1 MSTQGIPQSGE
12 GSDVQVWDPQR
23 TCRRI
28 TRAEALLSRGFLR
41 CRPERWFPGLVG
53 QWTPVMHAFGCEVAV
68 TDIRPS
74 LARPPAGGHAF
85 LASVAG
91 EPLVL
96 AVDPDG
102 AEELAAE
109 LVPGAESAAS
119 RVVLEY
125 IMRRLFFTLVTSWTG
140 PETVGA
146 SFEGAA
152 GNSAPQS
159 TASVKLGVSINTTP
173 FTVWFGLGPKMV
185 ETLDGL
191 WRRQVQSTGS
201 RAASGSVQARIEVA
215 QLGVPPQMLSEYLK
229 AGTVIDLEVRASD
242 TLTVRVGGKAWMPG
256 RMVNVDGFF
265 GCEVAPGAISAP
277 AVPEGTTRLSVELGS
292 VAMEGGQLAEFGQA
306 GAVLLTQTPV
316 SENVLLV
323 INQEVVGKAR
333 LCVYEG
339 RFAIEVL

>member
-23 TCRRI
+23 TCRRV

-41 CRPERWFPGLVG
+41 CRPERWFPGLAG
-53 QWTPVMHAFGCEVAV
+53 QWTPVMHAFGCEVSV
-68 TDIRPS
+68 TDIRPA
-74 LARPPAGGHAF
+74 LNRAPVGGHSF

-96 AVDPDG
+96 TVDPDG
-102 AEELAAE
+102 AEELAGE
-109 LVPGAESAAS
+109 IVPGAESAAAG
-119 RVVLEY
+119 VVLEY
-125 IMRRLFFTLVTSWTG
+125 MMRRLFFTLVTSWTG

-152 GNSAPQS
+152 GSSAPQS
-159 TASVKLGVSINTTP
+159 LASVRLGVSVNTTP

-191 WRRQVQSTGS
+191 WRRQVQSTAA
-201 RAASGSVQARIEVA
+201 RAATGSVQARVEVA

-265 GCEVAPGAISAP
+265 GCEVAPGAIAAP

-292 VAMEGGQLAEFGQA
+292 VALEGPQLAEFGQA

-316 SENVLLV
+316 SENVSLV